1 MLTAP
6 QNPAAGLAAVRE
18 RITVAARAAGR
29 DPASVTLVGVCKSQ
43 PLERVTSALDAG
55 LADLGENYVQEARV
69 KRAEVERLLAP
80 TSAVRWH
87 FIGRLQRNKA
97 RAAVELFDLVHSLD
111 SEALAEA
118 LDRAAAARSRV
129 VECLVEIN
137 LGGESTKG
145 GIAPDRLGDFLR
157 SVADRSS
164 LHVRGLMAIPPPE
177 ADPSV
182 ARLRFRRLRELRDRH
197 ADLPLPGGGLKELS
211 MGMSADYEAAITEGA
226 TIVRVGRAIFG
237 PRG

>member
-1 MLTAP
+1 MNGGIA
-6 QNPAAGLAAVRE
+6 E
-18 RITVAARAAGR
+18 RYRSVAERVARAAERSGR
-29 DPASVTLVGVCKSQ
+29 APSDVVLLAVGKTFAAESVIEAV
-43 PLERVTSALDAG
+43 RAG
-55 LADLGENYVQEARV
+55 CRDLGENYVQEARV

-97 RAAVELFDLVHSLD
+97 RVAVELFDLVHSLD
-111 SEALAEA
+111 SEALADA
-118 LDRAAAARSRV
+118 LDRAAAAGSRV

-211 MGMSADYEAAITEGA
+211 MGMSADYEAAIEEGA